1 MRPIG
6 HCGGMQVYGL
16 RKDLKD
22 VPLAVRPPCIGGGK
36 ATAVPVNGF
45 LLDMLR
51 HGFKLGPSS
60 S

>member
-1 MRPIG
+1 M
-6 HCGGMQVYGL
+6 YGL